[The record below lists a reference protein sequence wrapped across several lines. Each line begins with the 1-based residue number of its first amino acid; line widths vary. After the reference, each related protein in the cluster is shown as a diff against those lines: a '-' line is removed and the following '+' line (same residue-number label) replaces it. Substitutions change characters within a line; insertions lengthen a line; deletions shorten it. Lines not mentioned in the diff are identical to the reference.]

1 MSVLEQVFAFL
12 RDQIIDHWVKFLS
25 GFAVLAI
32 GWFLGKRRAR
42 SEWKRKTFYD
52 RLNVSLNIIEPGKP
66 LRIRTLLEKS
76 CQDVFLNKVAV
87 ETVIAAGQK
96 TSERNPILPL
106 PKDDYW
112 YYLNAVLN
120 ELAER
125 FATGEVKR
133 DLGVPVVTKK
143 YLICLTSEVAGDLRT
158 RKLRAM
164 VIGKELLESLPAD
177 PPEFERPWHHNRW
190 DTLKAMALAW
200 RERPHQFLEMEIS
213 V

>member
-1 MSVLEQVFAFL
+1 MLLQQVFDFI
-12 RDQIIDHWVKFLS
+12 RDQIIDHWVKFLT
-25 GFAVLAI
+25 GLAVLAV

-42 SEWKRKTFYD
+42 ADWRRKTFYD
-52 RLNVSLNIIEPGKP
+52 RLNVSLNIVEPGKP
-66 LRIRTLLEKS
+66 LLIRTLLEKS
-76 CQDVFLNKVAV
+76 CQEVFLNKVAV
-87 ETVIAAGQK
+87 ETVVAAAQR
-96 TSERNPILPL
+96 TSAGNPILPL

-125 FATGEVKR
+125 FATGELKR
-133 DLGVPVVTKK
+133 DLGVPVVTKR
-143 YLICLTSEVAGDLRT
+143 YLICLTSEVAGDIRT

-164 VIGKELLESLPAD
+164 VVGKALLESLPAD

-190 DTLKAMALAW
+190 DTLKVMAAAY
-200 RERPHQFLEMEIS
+200 RENPHQFLEMEIS

>member
-1 MSVLEQVFAFL
+1 MNVLHQVFDFL
-12 RDQIIDHWVKFLS
+12 RDQIIDHWVKFLT
-25 GFAVLAI
+25 GLAVLAV
-32 GWFLGKRRAR
+32 GWVLGKRRAR
-42 SEWKRKTFYD
+42 SEWRRKTFYD

-66 LRIRTLLEKS
+66 LLIRTLLEKS
-76 CQDVFLNKVAV
+76 CQEVFLNKVAV
-87 ETVIAAGQK
+87 ETVIAAGQR
-96 TSERNPILPL
+96 TTARNPILPL

-125 FATGEVKR
+125 FATGELKR
-133 DLGVPVVTKK
+133 DLGVPVVTKR
-143 YLICLTSEVAGDLRT
+143 YVICLTSEVAGDIRT

-164 VIGKELLESLPAD
+164 VIGKALLESLPVD

-190 DTLKAMALAW
+190 DTLRVMAAAY
-200 RERPHQFLEMEIS
+200 RENPHQFLEMEIS

>member
-12 RDQIIDHWVKFLS
+12 RDQIIDHWVKFLT
-25 GFAVLAI
+25 GLAVLAV

-76 CQDVFLNKVAV
+76 CQEVFLNKVAV
-87 ETVIAAGQK
+87 ETVIAAGQR
-96 TSERNPILPL
+96 TTARNPILPL

-125 FATGEVKR
+125 FAPGEVKR

-164 VIGKELLESLPAD
+164 VIGKELLESLPAE

-190 DTLKAMALAW
+190 DTLKVMAQAW
-200 RERPHQFLEMEIS
+200 RENPHEFLEMEIS